1 MFYWLLT
8 YFYSINMYL
17 YKYLLF
23 FYNYITKY
31 NEIKFIKNN
40 NRISNITNLKL
51 KNNEQLTFN
60 HKNKTF
66 SLIKKDYNETSYII
80 GRIYDQTKK
89 ISITKIL
96 LIKEIEYDNDNKHNY
111 NQDEILKF
119 ILMYYG
125 PINDLYNNEYKI
137 KLKDI
142 RDNKNNELNIK
153 RIKFV
158 DNNFLEKEL
167 LADDYLI

>member
-1 MFYWLLT
+1 
-8 YFYSINMYL
+8 
-17 YKYLLF
+17 
-23 FYNYITKY
+23 
-31 NEIKFIKNN
+31 
-40 NRISNITNLKL
+40 
-51 KNNEQLTFN
+51 
-60 HKNKTF
+60 
-66 SLIKKDYNETSYII
+66 
-80 GRIYDQTKK
+80 
-89 ISITKIL
+89 
-96 LIKEIEYDNDNKHNY
+96 
-111 NQDEILKF
+111 
-119 ILMYYG
+119 MYYG